1 MNPDRE
7 IVNVAL
13 CIQLGEDY
21 IGPFSS
27 SDFTPVDVRNS
38 KLEGMHREHT
48 AYSDPSH
55 PHHEVYTGAFMKH
68 YDTSGD
74 VVRSHMAGQNAI
86 STQQPLTGTQGTFA
100 SRFRYYDQKRHDVA
114 EEIEIPHHQRH
125 IPPHRIAHALLIAKA
140 ELSHR
145 EQNDPSYMPNPHNAL
160 SNAGVKAIKNMWND
174 ITANGTNI
182 QDGSNQKVQ
191 DARILGQQ
199 IARYNIHRDTTGQN
213 IDTQG

>member
-1 MNPDRE
+1 MNPDRD
-7 IVNVAL
+7 IVNAAL

-21 IGPFSS
+21 IGPFPSS
-27 SDFTPVDVRNS
+27 HFTPVDVRNP
-38 KLEGMHREHT
+38 KLEGMHREHR

-55 PHHEVYTGAFMKH
+55 PHHEVYTGEFMKH
-68 YDTSGD
+68 YNNHGD
-74 VVRSHMAGQNAI
+74 VVKSHMAAVSLVDNPPKQR
-86 STQQPLTGTQGTFA
+86 QLTFD

-114 EEIEIPHHQRH
+114 EEIELPHHQRH

-145 EQNDPSYMPNPHNAL
+145 EQNDPSYMPNPHDSP

-174 ITANGTNI
+174 ITDNGTNV
-182 QDGSNQKVQ
+182 QNDSNQKVQ

-199 IARYNIHRDTTGQN
+199 IARYNIHKETTGQN

>member
-1 MNPDRE
+1 
-7 IVNVAL
+7 
-13 CIQLGEDY
+13 
-21 IGPFSS
+21 
-27 SDFTPVDVRNS
+27 
-38 KLEGMHREHT
+38 MHREHT

-74 VVRSHMAGQNAI
+74 VVRSHMAG
-86 STQQPLTGTQGTFA
+86 
-100 SRFRYYDQKRHDVA
+100 QKRHDVA

>member
-74 VVRSHMAGQNAI
+74 VVRSHMAG
-86 STQQPLTGTQGTFA
+86 
-100 SRFRYYDQKRHDVA
+100 QKRHDVA